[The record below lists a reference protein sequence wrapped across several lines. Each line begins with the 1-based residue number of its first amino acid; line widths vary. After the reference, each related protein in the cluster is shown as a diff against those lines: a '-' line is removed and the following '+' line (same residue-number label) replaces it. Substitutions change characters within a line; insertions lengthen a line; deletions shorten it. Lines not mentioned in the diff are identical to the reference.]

1 MAVSEL
7 SDLREVEF
15 DSLQLDPNN
24 PRIAPRPAPGYTD
37 ENKLFD
43 KDVQASLTQRVFD
56 AYNAEELEKTITSL
70 GWAPVDPIIV
80 WRHPAHP
87 EKNLVVEGNTRTSIL
102 RRARVRLDESKRK
115 LEKLKEGG
123 RQSIIAEVER
133 EVKQL
138 QSLVDDTKTLKVQC
152 VLADTPEELKAKL
165 PRLLGVRHVSG
176 AKDWLPYATN
186 VYISDIYEEMFLDA
200 YPGEE
205 VRLVEPLI
213 KAAAKIF
220 SLSPDKARKRIQ
232 ACSMFDHF
240 KLDYEDKIKG
250 AGNTLLDE
258 DQYYFDQILQ
268 SNHARGQFDVDK
280 DTLKLSEKAAEALFV
295 WAFSKPGKGKSNNEN
310 VFRKAEDM
318 RVWQSLSKYDNENST
333 NFAAQLDVDDPSE
346 APTLKTLNNRRGNHE
361 EQMSPIQ
368 TIGSLIETF
377 EKLPASNLITQS
389 DMLHPMLVQV
399 RDAADRF
406 LAMIEK
412 ES

>member
-7 SDLREVEF
+7 SDLLEVDF
-15 DSLQLDPNN
+15 DTLQLDPNN
-24 PRIAPRPAPGYTD
+24 PRIAPRPAPGYAD
-37 ENKLFD
+37 VGKLFD
-43 KDVQASLTQRVFD
+43 KDVQASLTQKVFD

-80 WRHPAHP
+80 WRHPSHP

-102 RRARVRLDESKRK
+102 RRARKHLEDAKTK
-115 LEKLKEGG
+115 LAKLKEGG
-123 RQSIIAEVER
+123 RQSMVTEAEA

-138 QSLVDDTKTLKVQC
+138 QKLVDDTKTLKVQC
-152 VLADTPEELKAKL
+152 VLAKTPEELKAKL

-176 AKDWLPYATN
+176 AKDWSPYATN
-186 VYISDIYEEMFLDA
+186 IYISDLYEEMFIKV
-200 YPGEE
+200 YPTESM
-205 VRLVEPLI
+205 RLVDSLI
-213 KAAAKIF
+213 KEAAQVF
-220 SLSPDKARKRIQ
+220 SLSPDKARRRIQ
-232 ACSMFDHF
+232 ASSMFDHF
-240 KLDYEDKIKG
+240 KLDYEDKIKA
-250 AGNTLLDE
+250 AGNALLEE
-258 DQYYFDQILQ
+258 DQYFFDQILQ
-268 SNHARGQFDVDK
+268 SKYARSEFDVDK
-280 DTLKLSEKAAEALFV
+280 DTLKLSEKSSGALFQ
-295 WAFSKPGKGKSNNEN
+295 WAFSKPRKGSNEN

-333 NFAAQLDVDDPSE
+333 TFAAQLDVDNPVD

-361 EQMSPIQ
+361 EQMSPLQ
-368 TIGSLIETF
+368 TISSLIETF

-389 DMLHPMLVQV
+389 DMLQPMLIQV